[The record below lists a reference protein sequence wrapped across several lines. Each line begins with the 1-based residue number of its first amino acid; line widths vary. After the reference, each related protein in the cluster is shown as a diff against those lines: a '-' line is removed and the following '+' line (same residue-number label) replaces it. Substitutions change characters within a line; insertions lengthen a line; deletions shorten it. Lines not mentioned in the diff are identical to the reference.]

1 MSSPGLHPGARPI
14 AAAYVRAVRQRLA
27 ALRSQERTLAALRG
41 ARGVDEADLY
51 AAAERNP
58 LATPGDAPAAA
69 YTV

>member
-27 ALRSQERTLAALRG
+27 ALRG

-51 AAAERNP
+51 AAAARNP